1 MKIILTTDVPKL
13 GNRDDVLDL
22 KEGFAQNVL
31 LSKGKAILATPQAL
45 SQLANKKISILKKKE
60 EDNKLFASLIDN
72 INNKKIII
80 LAKANEK
87 GILFQ
92 SIKPKEVASHIEKST
107 GLLIDE
113 DSIIIKEH
121 IKNIGSHL
129 ILIKKGD
136 LSGKCEVVVT
146 KA

>member
-45 SQLANKKISILKKKE
+45 AQLENKKKNLLKKKE
-60 EDNKLFASLIDN
+60 EDNKLFISLIEN
-72 INNKKIII
+72 IKNKKITI

-92 SIKPKEVASHIEKST
+92 SIKPKEIVSHIKESI
-107 GLLIDE
+107 GLSIDE
-113 DSIIIKEH
+113 DSIIIKDH
-121 IKNIGSHL
+121 IKNIGVHIVS
-129 ILIKKGD
+129 IKKGD
-136 LSGKCEVVVT
+136 LIGKFEIIVN
-146 KA
+146 KQ